1 MNYFENSFLNK
12 SMKKS
17 IVILFTLSVLF
28 LSGCWNPSVSEVPIT
43 APWDKMNLPVRENT
57 RVWASDDKKLKVVH
71 KAGMPEVAKAYL
83 AAFEKEGWKITKQD
97 IGNRYTYEFEKG
109 GQKLSLEI
117 YEFENTG
124 VIIEKK

>member
-17 IVILFTLSVLF
+17 IVVLFTLSVLF

-43 APWDKMNLPVRENT
+43 APWDKMNLPVKT
-57 RVWASDDKKLKVVH
+57 DARVWASDDKKLKVVH
-71 KAGMPEVAKAYL
+71 KAAIQDVAKSYL
-83 AAFEKEGWKITKQD
+83 EALEKDGWKKTKQD
-97 IGNRYTYEFEKG
+97 IGSRYVYEFEKG
-109 GQKLSLEI
+109 GQKILLDV